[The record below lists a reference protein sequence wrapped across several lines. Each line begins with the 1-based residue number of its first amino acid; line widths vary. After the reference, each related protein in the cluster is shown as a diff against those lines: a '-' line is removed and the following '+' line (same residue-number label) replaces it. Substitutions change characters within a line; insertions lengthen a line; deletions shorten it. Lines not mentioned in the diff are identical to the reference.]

1 MQTRINNTFVRKLLY
16 IYLSIILILMLMP
29 TGKHINLNHS
39 VYGFRADH
47 ILHSTIFVPYFLLI
61 GLINKKLPLNV
72 LIKKKLPIVLGF
84 GAMCETFH
92 LFLPY
97 RSFSIFD
104 YFANCFG
111 ITIGLL
117 LFIGIGK
124 YIEVTENK

>member
-1 MQTRINNTFVRKLLY
+1 MHFTIGFIKNCFFVYVSVILL
-16 IYLSIILILMLMP
+16 LMLIP
-29 TGKHINLNHS
+29 TGTQINLNHS
-39 VYGFRADH
+39 IYGFRADH
-47 ILHSTIFVPYFLLI
+47 IIHSMLFVPYMLLI
-61 GLINKKLPLNV
+61 GLINKTLPLFD
-72 LIKKKLPIVLGF
+72 LIKKKLLVALGF
-84 GAMCETFH
+84 GALCETFH

-124 YIEVTENK
+124 YIQVTEKN

>member
-1 MQTRINNTFVRKLLY
+1 MQARINNILVKRLFY
-16 IYLSIILILMLMP
+16 IYISFILILMLMP

-39 VYGFRADH
+39 IYGFRADH
-47 ILHSTIFVPYFLLI
+47 IVHSTIFVPYMIFI
-61 GLINKKLPLNV
+61 GLINNNLSIIELLKSKLF
-72 LIKKKLPIVLGF
+72 IALGF
-84 GAMCETFH
+84 GALCETFH

-117 LFIGIGK
+117 LLIGIGK
-124 YIEVTENK
+124 YIHVTEKN

>member
-1 MQTRINNTFVRKLLY
+1 MQTRINNTFVRKLFY
-16 IYLSIILILMLMP
+16 SYLCIILTLMLIP
-29 TGKHINLNHS
+29 TGKHIDLNHS

-47 ILHSTIFVPYFLLI
+47 ILHSTIFVPYLLLI
-61 GLINKKLPLNV
+61 GLLNKKLPLNV
-72 LIKKKLPIVLGF
+72 LIKKKLPIALGF

-124 YIEVTENK
+124 YIEVTENN